1 MSCELPYVCLVES
14 TFIIG
19 FCLFVCLFLLLY
31 IIVPSAP
38 EHPVVSRVIG
48 SPLNLIVT
56 WTSPSE
62 PNGVIESYTA
72 YCYKPTLDLGN
83 GTQHYSGG
91 MRQPDV
97 GDESMYAHTI
107 VLGNETQATVTGL
120 EPYTTYNCYVVGNTS
135 AGAGNHSFADSAT
148 TDESG

>member
-1 MSCELPYVCLVES
+1 MA
-14 TFIIG
+14 F
-19 FCLFVCLFLLLY
+19 FFLFVLFLLL
-31 IIVPSAP
+31 VPSAP

-48 SPLNLIVT
+48 SPLNLFVT

-62 PNGVIESYTA
+62 PNGIIESYTV

-83 GTQHYSGG
+83 GTQQYSGSGSG

-97 GDESMYAHTI
+97 RDESMYAHTI

-120 EPYTTYNCYVVGNTS
+120 EPFTTYNCYVVANTS
-135 AGAGNHSFADSAT
+135 AGAGDPSFAHAAT